1 MLPFFLYCVL
11 KLIPSAN
18 ASLNQSAWSRFR
30 IFAYFK
36 QRTFLFLR
44 QGQYGITIAWSRCHG
59 VPSGCYPL
67 RSSVMIPVSAILK
80 FTGYPSCRSVRNL
93 CHTKWHSCNIR
104 KYHVLPSPLGTQWLG
119 EAQTQSSNDYTRGTK
134 CVMRQIR
141 VWSRGIGIVLRRT
154 LRAHCW
160 ANVLENADCVGSHMY
175 TRRQRC

>member
-1 MLPFFLYCVL
+1 MLPFFLSCVL

-104 KYHVLPSPLGTQWLG
+104 YLSLNISTYKK
-119 EAQTQSSNDYTRGTK
+119 R
-134 CVMRQIR
+134 
-141 VWSRGIGIVLRRT
+141 
-154 LRAHCW
+154 
-160 ANVLENADCVGSHMY
+160 VGSDENIIYYPHHLELNDWGKHRHNPATIIY
-175 TRRQRC
+175 VVRNAWCARYGCGLVE